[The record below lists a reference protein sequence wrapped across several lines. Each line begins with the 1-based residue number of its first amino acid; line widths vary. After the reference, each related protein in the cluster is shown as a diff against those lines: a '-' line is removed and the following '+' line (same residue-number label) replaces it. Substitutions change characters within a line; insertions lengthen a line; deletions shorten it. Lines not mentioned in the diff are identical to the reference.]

1 MLSKMRTLSKV
12 EWLGEGM
19 DLKKMV
25 EKVNVIKNILYET
38 KRVTIIH
45 INIYRKNLFKKQ
57 DHYRKLSGS

>member
-25 EKVNVIKNILYET
+25 EKVNVIKTYCMKPKE
-38 KRVTIIH
+38 
-45 INIYRKNLFKKQ
+45 
-57 DHYRKLSGS
+57 